1 MAAAGTY
8 ALEHH
13 ILRLKE
19 DHRRAAILATELQ
32 KLPYVESILPAD
44 TNIVIFTL
52 KDSFSAD
59 DFCMYKKNNIVCS
72 GFGKQKIR
80 FVTHL
85 DFTDEMLEQ
94 TLTLLKKIAP

>member
-1 MAAAGTY
+1 MQPPD
-8 ALEHH
+8 L
-13 ILRLKE
+13 LLDSKE
-19 DHRRAAILATELQ
+19 DHRRAAIIASELN
-32 KLPYVESILPAD
+32 KLPYVDSMLPAD

-52 KDSFSAD
+52 NDSISAD
-59 DFCMYKKNNIVCS
+59 NFVATLKQNNIVCS

-94 TLTLLKKIAP
+94 TIHVLKKITK

>member
-1 MAAAGTY
+1 
-8 ALEHH
+8 
-13 ILRLKE
+13 
-19 DHRRAAILATELQ
+19 
-32 KLPYVESILPAD
+32 LPAD

-59 DFCMYKKNNIVCS
+59 DFVSTLKKNNIVCS